1 MVKKIIYIGI
11 LIIIILASICVE
23 VYALSD
29 TNTDYAE
36 HFDILLNATGA
47 DRLFNI
53 TPTAGKD
60 FLYNNNIKQVEAS
73 QILSVNI
80 FDLIESTIDTFKENI
95 QLPLT
100 ILLSLIG
107 VILLSSLLDALK
119 TSFNQ
124 ASYEHIFAI
133 ISVICISGIIIKP
146 ISSLILEVQLLIEEV
161 SSFLL
166 GFIPVYVGLLQVSG
180 KPISATVYSTSFI
193 GIIQIISRI
202 SATILVPLL
211 GIYLAFCLIGATST
225 QINTISI
232 AKSVKTTVITSLSF
246 LLTLFVALLTM
257 QGGIATAS
265 DSVTLKTAK
274 FVAGNFLPVVGSAIG
289 DAMTSVHGSLALIK
303 STIGGFAGL
312 VLIGMFLPSV
322 ISIILMQTTL
332 KFANAISDT
341 LGTEKISNLLTS
353 ADLVLGLI
361 LGIVLVFAVLLIVS
375 IGMLF
380 SMTI

>member
-1 MVKKIIYIGI
+1 MFNFMIVFIMF
-11 LIIIILASICVE
+11 SITTPNE
-23 VYALSD
+23 
-29 TNTDYAE
+29 DYTE
-36 HFDILLNATGA
+36 YYDILLRASQA
-47 DRLFNI
+47 DRLFSITPVEGQDFLFQNNI
-53 TPTAGKD
+53 TQIEP
-60 FLYNNNIKQVEAS
+60 S
-73 QILSVNI
+73 QILSINI
-80 FDLIESTIDTFKENI
+80 FDILESCFTTFEQHLK
-95 QLPLT
+95 LPLT

-107 VILLSSLLDALK
+107 VILLSSLLDSLK
-119 TSFNQ
+119 TNFNQ
-124 ASYEHIFAI
+124 SSYEHIFAI
-133 ISVICISGIIIKP
+133 ISVICIAGIIIEP
-146 ISSLILEVQLLIEEV
+146 ISNLIIQVQTLIEQV
-161 SSFLL
+161 SQFLL

-180 KPISATVYSTSFI
+180 KPVSATVYSTSFI
-193 GIIQIISRI
+193 GIIQVISRI

-257 QGGIATAS
+257 QGGIATAT

-289 DAMTSVHGSLALIK
+289 DAMSSVQGCLGLIK

-322 ISIILMQTTL
+322 ISILLLQWSL
-332 KFANAISDT
+332 KIANAISDT
-341 LGTEKISNLLTS
+341 LGTSKISDLLKS

-361 LGIVLVFAVLLIVS
+361 LGIVLIFAVLLIIS

-380 SMTI
+380 AMVT

>member
-1 MVKKIIYIGI
+1 MY
-11 LIIIILASICVE
+11 E
-23 VYALSD
+23 
-29 TNTDYAE
+29 N
-36 HFDILLNATGA
+36 
-47 DRLFNI
+47 NI
-53 TPTAGKD
+53 T
-60 FLYNNNIKQVEAS
+60 QVEPS
-73 QILSVNI
+73 QILSIGI
-80 FDLIESTIDTFKENI
+80 FDIVDSTLTTVKDKM

-107 VILLSSLLDALK
+107 VILLSSLLDSLK

-124 ASYEHIFAI
+124 STYEHIFAI
-133 ISVICISGIIIKP
+133 ISVICIAGIIIEP
-146 ISSLILEVQLLIEEV
+146 ISSLILQVQTLIEQV
-161 SSFLL
+161 SQFLL

-193 GIIQIISRI
+193 GVIQIISRI

-211 GIYLAFCLIGATST
+211 GIYQAFCLIGATST

-232 AKSVKTTVITSLSF
+232 AKSVKTTIITSLSF

-257 QGGIATAS
+257 QGNIAIAS

-289 DAMTSVHGSLALIK
+289 DAMSSVQGCLGLIK

-312 VLIGMFLPSV
+312 ALIGLFLPSV
-322 ISIILMQTTL
+322 ISILLLQASL
-332 KFANAISDT
+332 KIANAISDT
-341 LGTEKISNLLTS
+341 LGTDKISELLKS

-361 LGIVLVFAVLLIVS
+361 LGIVLVFAVLLIIS

-380 SMTI
+380 TMVS

>member
-1 MVKKIIYIGI
+1 MKFIKYI
-11 LIIIILASICVE
+11 LTIIIFLFTQTNVH
-23 VYALSD
+23 ALTD
-29 TNTDYAE
+29 NTNDYGE
-36 HFDILLNATGA
+36 QYDILLEASNAN
-47 DRLFNI
+47 RLFSITPDVSKEFLYDNNI
-53 TPTAGKD
+53 T
-60 FLYNNNIKQVEAS
+60 IVEPS

-80 FDLIESTIDTFKENI
+80 FDIVDSTLDTIKEKM

-107 VILLSSLLDALK
+107 VILLSSLLDSLK

-124 ASYEHIFAI
+124 STYEHIFAV
-133 ISVICISGIIIKP
+133 ISVICIAGIIIEP
-146 ISSLILEVQLLIEEV
+146 ISSLIIQVQTLIEQV
-161 SSFLL
+161 SQFLL

-193 GIIQIISRI
+193 GVIQIISRI
-202 SATILVPLL
+202 SATILVPSL

-232 AKSVKTTVITSLSF
+232 AKSVKTTIITSLSF

-257 QGGIATAS
+257 QGNIATAS

-289 DAMTSVHGSLALIK
+289 DAMSSVQGCLGLIK

-312 VLIGMFLPSV
+312 ALIGMFLPS
-322 ISIILMQTTL
+322 IIPILLLQGSL
-332 KFANAISDT
+332 KIANAISDT
-341 LGTEKISNLLTS
+341 LGTNKISELLKS

-361 LGIVLVFAVLLIVS
+361 LGIVLVFAVLLIIS

-380 SMTI
+380 TMVG